1 MKALNT
7 DREKSMGRPSRNASA
22 AMAHTAFTGVPVT
35 GFSADHTPC
44 KGTPRSRAN
53 DHSILNRQYAQQP
66 DQAIFSNVPV
76 RQESNSFE
84 LDHL

>member
-1 MKALNT
+1 MELIEMKALKT

-22 AMAHTAFTGVPVT
+22 AMAQTAFTGVPVI

-53 DHSILNRQYAQQP
+53 DHSILKRQYTQQP
-66 DQAIFSNVPV
+66 DQVTFSNVPD
-76 RQESNSFE
+76 R
-84 LDHL
+84 